1 MDKKIIKFNDTEI
14 EEYRFHQ
21 HKIPLSINNIN
32 INKIVVSNKL
42 PFGKQNFKYF
52 IGCKGDEKIR
62 PLYIFRQKMG
72 ICKIYFD
79 KTKCMYFLIKDEK
92 KIDKYNEIWGKC

>member
-14 EEYRFHQ
+14 EKYKFHQ

-52 IGCKGDEKIR
+52 IGCKGDEKLD
-62 PLYIFRQKMG
+62 PYTYSDKKWVYVKYI
-72 ICKIYFD
+72 
-79 KTKCMYFLIKDEK
+79 LIKLNVC
-92 KIDKYNEIWGKC
+92 IF

>member
-72 ICKIYFD
+72 ICKIYFH